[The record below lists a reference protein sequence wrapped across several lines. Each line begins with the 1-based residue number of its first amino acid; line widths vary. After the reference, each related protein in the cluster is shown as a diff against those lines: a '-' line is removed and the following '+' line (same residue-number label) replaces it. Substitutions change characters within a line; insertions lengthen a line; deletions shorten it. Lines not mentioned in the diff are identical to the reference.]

1 MMVKSDCFAFVND
14 GCNTDCHIL
23 TYLYCRSNTICP
35 FYKTQ
40 KQFDSDLVKYNGTTD
55 LDAIKATYAA
65 GHVEKGESN
74 G

>member
-1 MMVKSDCFAFVND
+1 M
-14 GCNTDCHIL
+14 

-40 KQFDSDLVKYNGTTD
+40 ERFDSDLMEHNGTTD